1 MESQENMPVFFPPEM
16 FIPIR
21 QSGQRPVQ
29 QRPVQQRPVQQR
41 PVQQRPV
48 QRPGQRPSHKL
59 VFRT

>member
-29 QRPVQQRPVQQR
+29 QRPVQ
-41 PVQQRPV
+41 
-48 QRPGQRPSHKL
+48 RPGQRPSHKL